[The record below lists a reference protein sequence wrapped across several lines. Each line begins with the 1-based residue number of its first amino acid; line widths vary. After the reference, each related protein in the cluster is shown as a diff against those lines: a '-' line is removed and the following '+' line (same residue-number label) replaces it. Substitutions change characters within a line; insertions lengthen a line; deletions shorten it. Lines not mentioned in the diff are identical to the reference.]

1 MQEDVMA
8 MKRAR
13 IEAKQK
19 LKAEAEAAGQVDKAE
34 QYAKNRKF
42 INIRDGVCIAYL
54 MICRLVL
61 MCYMR
66 ILL

>member
-1 MQEDVMA
+1 MA

-13 IEAKQK
+13 IAAKQK
-19 LKAEAEAAGQVDKAE
+19 LKADAEAAGHVDKAE

-42 INIRDGVCIAYL
+42 INVRDSVCIAYL

-66 ILL
+66 IVL